1 MSQSIF
7 KKPQTRAD
15 QGRNGFDLSMRRM
28 FTAPA
33 AMLLP
38 VYNDF
43 AYPGEKYRLNSSLFV
58 RTEALQTAAMM
69 RLKAHVDWFFVPM
82 QQMYSLWNE
91 FFNSTQDVES
101 SIFDLSKVKNGVTLP
116 YVNLGAYFQEF
127 LTQSAAHPFLF
138 PTQNVSASRVDTFV
152 NIDEFG
158 LPYIW
163 HFRRLLDMFGYGSAT
178 TNYYS
183 GNEAFNVCI
192 WPYLAY
198 HKIFYSHYNLT
209 DWFENKPYMYNV
221 DKYYTQPLMSGSEVD
236 EILSTIHYRPYKKD
250 YFTNVFPQPL
260 FSNSFASAINSS
272 LINGGTNLRALINP
286 EGMSVRDGQSNSLAV
301 VENTANVG
309 NKDKRSVSAQLFV
322 NGKDLNYLTAA
333 DIRATFALDR
343 LLRATAF
350 AGGHYEDQTLAH
362 FGYKVPRGISKD
374 AYFIGSQLT
383 DISINEVVA
392 SASTGATEDGE
403 PLAGSSIGDIA
414 GKGFGSTS
422 NQKDLEFTA
431 PCEGILMAVFSI
443 EPLVDYASRACE
455 TRLRYRD
462 MLDFY
467 HPELDNVGM
476 QPMFGHFMSTDPT
489 PNRDS
494 LTGWTYRYAE
504 LKSRVDIVNE
514 GFWDTS
520 KSDWIGTKQ
529 SAYPPHDA
537 GEGAPSVTR
546 QWNFYCFPQY
556 TNDIFLMSVPFW
568 SEKPSITN
576 PTNGDGTPDKPIW
589 DGTGQDWHSWTF
601 VKSNNVYST
610 DNFLVS
616 ADFKVFKT
624 SIMSVHSLPQF

>member
-1 MSQSIF
+1 MSTSIF

-43 AYPGEKYRLNSSLFV
+43 AYAGEKYRLNSSLFV

-69 RLKAHVDWFFVPM
+69 RLKAHVEWFFVPM
-82 QQMYSLWNE
+82 QQMFSLWNE

-101 SIFDLSKVKNGVTLP
+101 SIFDLSRIKNGVTLP
-116 YVNLGAYFQEF
+116 YINFSKFFQDNM
-127 LTQSAAHPFLF
+127 QINNMSFLF
-138 PTQNVSASRVDTFV
+138 PPVSADNSALKVHV
-152 NIDEFG
+152 DEFG

-183 GNEAFNVCI
+183 GTEEELNLCI

-221 DKYYTQPLMSGSEVD
+221 DKHYVSGLIPHTDEVQQ
-236 EILSTIHYRPYKKD
+236 IMSTIHYRPYKKD
-250 YFTNVFPQPL
+250 YFTNVFPQPI

-272 LINGGTNLRALINP
+272 LINGTKSLRSAVNP
-286 EGMSVRDGQSNSLAV
+286 EGVGLRGGILNSLAMV
-301 VENTANVG
+301 NPG
-309 NKDKRSVSAQLFV
+309 GKLGDKDAYSAQTQLYADA
-322 NGKDLNYLTAA
+322 NLHTITAA

-362 FGYKVPRGISKD
+362 FGYKVPRGISKE

-414 GKGFGSTS
+414 GKGFGKTS
-422 NQKDLEFTA
+422 GQKDLEFTA
-431 PCEGILMAVFSI
+431 PCEGVLMAVFSI

-476 QPMFGHFMSTDPT
+476 QPMFGHFMYTDPT
-489 PNRDS
+489 PNRDT
-494 LTGWTYRYAE
+494 LTGWTYRYSE

-529 SAYPPHDA
+529 SAYPASDA
-537 GEGAPSVTR
+537 DEGRPTVTNH
-546 QWNFYCFPQY
+546 WNFYCFPQY
-556 TNDIFLMSVPFW
+556 TNDIFLLGVPSW
-568 SEKPSITN
+568 SSDPLVKN
-576 PTNGDGTPDKPIW
+576 PTNGDGSKDKPIW
-589 DGTGQDWHSWTF
+589 DGTGKDWTNWPF
-601 VKSNNVYST
+601 LQSNYVYSS
-610 DNFLVS
+610 DNFLVA
-616 ADFKVFKT
+616 ADFKVYKT